1 MVDGETSVL
10 PNPQDVQGGGNGAF
24 AGRQDRAHRQESGF
38 TPGPGVKQM
47 LKGSSR
53 VTMTAGRVGILDLL

>member
-1 MVDGETSVL
+1 MVDGEISVL
-10 PNPQDVQGGGNGAF
+10 PNPQDVQGGGHGAF

-47 LKGSSR
+47 LKPESTEGKRWRRSDE
-53 VTMTAGRVGILDLL
+53 G